1 MVYVILKW
9 HVDSH
14 KISEDSFK
22 VCGVFD
28 DESTAIDLLDKLQMD
43 SYLKGTNNYYWVE
56 PMKTNELQ
64 EQWYELQ

>member
-1 MVYVILKW
+1 
-9 HVDSH
+9 
-14 KISEDSFK
+14 
-22 VCGVFD
+22 
-28 DESTAIDLLDKLQMD
+28 MD